1 MFKLDLKNRKS
12 IYEQV
17 VDGLKEMI
25 ISGELGSGEKIPSVR
40 ELSAEL
46 TVNPNTVQ
54 KAYRQLEEQGWIY
67 TVTGRGAF
75 VHEDIRQVD
84 QTIVNDIFGQVEELL
99 RQLRFLGLD
108 RETIIARVKDIT
120 EEGRGSL

>member
-1 MFKLDLKNRKS
+1 MFKLDLKNKKS

-17 VDGLKEMI
+17 VDGMKEMI
-25 ISGELGSGEKIPSVR
+25 VSGALKSGEKIPSVR
-40 ELSAEL
+40 DLSAEL

-75 VHEDIRQVD
+75 VSEDIREAD
-84 QTIVNDIFGQVEELL
+84 SGLINGIFAHIEPLV
-99 RQLRFLGLD
+99 RQLRFLNVSG
-108 RETIIARVKDIT
+108 EEIVAAVAEMTK
-120 EEGRGSL
+120 EGRI

>member
-1 MFKLDLKNRKS
+1 MFKLDLKNKKS

-17 VDGLKEMI
+17 VDGMKEMI
-25 ISGELGSGEKIPSVR
+25 VSGSLKSGEKIPSVR
-40 ELSAEL
+40 DLSAEL

-75 VHEDIRQVD
+75 VSEDIREAD
-84 QTIVNDIFGQVEELL
+84 SGLIKEIFAHIEPLV
-99 RQLRFLGLD
+99 RQLRFLNVSG
-108 RETIIARVKDIT
+108 EEIVAAVAEMTK
-120 EEGRGSL
+120 EGRI